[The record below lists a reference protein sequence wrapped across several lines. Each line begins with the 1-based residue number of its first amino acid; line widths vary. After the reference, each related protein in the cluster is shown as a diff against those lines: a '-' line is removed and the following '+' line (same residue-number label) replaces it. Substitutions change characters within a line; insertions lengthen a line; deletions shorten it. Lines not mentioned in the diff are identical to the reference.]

1 VISGVLAATDPRRLF
16 LVDREDE
23 AVAELS
29 YGDCR
34 AMVDELVRSHP
45 ELRGS
50 RVGLRAT
57 AERTTVLWLFA
68 LDALGARVHL
78 VPPTMPDESV
88 DALVE
93 QLGLHSLIGWH
104 GVIDREKVIGGS
116 VNGRS
121 VTDVVPTA
129 DEDRPEVVLFTSGTT
144 GTPKAVL
151 HTWESLAARIHR
163 SPTLADARWLLAYP
177 LSAFAGLQVF
187 LHALLNGG
195 SVVLGAGVPAGAVR
209 ALGAGVT
216 HISAT
221 PTFVRLLLMR
231 DDLDTLSPVQLTL
244 GGEPVDQPLLD
255 RVIQR
260 FPTSRVTHIYASS
273 EMGACFSV
281 HDGRAGF
288 PATFLESDELAV
300 WLTIREGELHIRSP
314 HSMGGYV
321 GLADPRDDTG
331 LYPTGDLV
339 EVIDDRVQFLGRRNE
354 SINVGG
360 QKVHPR
366 EVEEVLLAEP
376 RVRAARVSGAS
387 SSVTGQ
393 IVRADVVAASDTDVA
408 ELRRALL
415 DRCRRQLQPF
425 KVPRILKIV
434 DALEQT
440 DGGKVIRR

>member
-1 VISGVLAATDPRRLF
+1 VISGVLGSTDPGRPF
-16 LVDREDE
+16 LVDRDGETLH
-23 AVAELS
+23 ELS

-34 AMVDELVRSHP
+34 ALVDELVRSHA
-45 ELRGS
+45 ELRGT

-57 AERTTVLWLFA
+57 PDRNTVLRLFA

-78 VPPTMPDESV
+78 VPPTVPDETV

-93 QLGLHSLIGWH
+93 QLGLHAVL
-104 GVIDREKVIGGS
+104 GS
-116 VNGRS
+116 SVEGTSVDTTSTNG
-121 VTDVVPTA
+121 DG
-129 DEDRPEVVLFTSGTT
+129 RPEVVLFTSGTT

-163 SPTLADARWLLAYP
+163 SATLADARWMLAYP

-195 SVVLGAGVPAGAVR
+195 SVVLGAGVPAGAAR
-209 ALGAGVT
+209 AMSAGVT
-216 HISAT
+216 HLSAT
-221 PTFVRLLLMR
+221 PTFLRLLLML
-231 DDLDTLSPVQLTL
+231 DDVDTESLAQVTL

-255 RVIQR
+255 RAGQR
-260 FPTSRVTHIYASS
+260 FPNSRVTHIYASS

-288 PATFLESDELAV
+288 PVTYLESDDLAV
-300 WLTIREGELHIRSP
+300 WLTIRDGELHIRSA
-314 HSMGGYV
+314 HGMGGYV

-339 EVIDDRVQFLGRRNE
+339 EVVDDRVHFLGRRNE

-376 RVRAARVSGAS
+376 RVRAARVSGAN

-393 IVRADVVAASDTDVA
+393 IVRADVVAAADADEA

-440 DGGKVIRR
+440 DSGKLTRR